1 MSIRDYLSGW
11 TAPPKTAPVVGG
23 SEAAS
28 DSVETASMASGNP
41 GEVALPLTRED
52 RAKARADSRNS
63 PSTDRAE
70 AARRFRMRVR

>member
-28 DSVETASMASGNP
+28 DSVQTSEMASGNP

-63 PSTDRAE
+63 PSDRAE
-70 AARRFRMRVR
+70 AARRFRMRQR